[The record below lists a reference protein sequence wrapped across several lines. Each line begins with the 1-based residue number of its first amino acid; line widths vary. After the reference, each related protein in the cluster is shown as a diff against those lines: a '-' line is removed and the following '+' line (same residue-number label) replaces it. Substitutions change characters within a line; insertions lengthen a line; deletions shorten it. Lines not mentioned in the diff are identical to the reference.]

1 MVQSEIK
8 VIQVHVHCKS
18 PPLWVHLEA
27 WGAEGL
33 PISYQI
39 ICWISLWKDNIW
51 LRICNL
57 MTFFIH
63 WQMWVTM
70 MLRYLVSFSDIWPS
84 MSNSVISA
92 GEGQL
97 RQIPRA
103 ILKEPSISYFEVL
116 WLHRNTLL
124 LKVKITSHYVP
135 VYTWH
140 RMLKTHQL
148 YCKRKINHLNHQVGL
163 WEDELYAIPDS
174 STDKLKNLWLSQQNH
189 VLCQQSVL

>member
-8 VIQVHVHCKS
+8 VQGHVHCKS

-39 ICWISLWKDNIW
+39 ICWISLWKNNIW
-51 LRICNL
+51 LRIRNL

-70 MLRYLVSFSDIWPS
+70 MLTYLVSFSDIRPS

-92 GEGQL
+92 VPRAGDGQL
-97 RQIPRA
+97 RQIPRT

-116 WLHRNTLL
+116 WLHRNTLP
-124 LKVKITSHYVP
+124 LKVKITSHHCPRV
-135 VYTWH
+135 
-140 RMLKTHQL
+140 
-148 YCKRKINHLNHQVGL
+148 HLAQN
-163 WEDELYAIPDS
+163 A
-174 STDKLKNLWLSQQNH
+174 KNT
-189 VLCQQSVL
+189 SVIL